1 MVGALGGGGGGCNGD
16 GVFHSFVGGLRRQG
30 SQNRES
36 VGLFI
41 VLNID
46 SFRIMYI
53 NRSPSKA
60 PDINLFFNRGMQI
73 LSEWWVMH

>member
-1 MVGALGGGGGGCNGD
+1 MGEGWVLALKELRVVGALRRGGGLCNGD
-16 GVFHSFVGGLRRQG
+16 GVFQSFVGGLRREE

-41 VLNID
+41 VLKIN
-46 SFRIMYI
+46 SFRII
-53 NRSPSKA
+53 
-60 PDINLFFNRGMQI
+60 LFNRGMQI